1 MKKDNE
7 LKAGAIEILTPEE
20 IQERENALIEFENN
34 LMNSIKIP
42 LEIFDNE
49 TETLYSRIDKE
60 KDNYMNAAEH
70 AIDHLTM
77 AQAVMF
83 EEFEGRD
90 VNGIYTAFDDLIEKI
105 ERYHLGE

>member
-1 MKKDNE
+1 MKKDKPTRE
-7 LKAGAIEILTPEE
+7 QQEDIDYLKKNIM
-20 IQERENALIEFENN
+20 NAL
-34 LMNSIKIP
+34 KIP
-42 LEIFDNE
+42 IELFDDE

-60 KDNYMNAAEH
+60 KDNYNNAAEH

-105 ERYHLGE
+105 EKYHLGE